1 MPGEGYPFVTPEREP
16 PALKWRA
23 PGCHTAALVTARLFA
38 LLVVLTIVPAAF
50 VLWFMNAA
58 VTAEGEA
65 ARQQVREAH
74 RGQLR
79 LVRAR
84 LEPLWRGHAARLSAA
99 GTPDERFERLV
110 AAGEAD
116 GVIVLDAGGGVV
128 FPDAEARRRLAQMDA
143 QRARD
148 ANVQLPTHAAL
159 RLSLELVDAERPAPL
174 PDTIRET
181 SIPGVWALSSAD
193 GRVIALY
200 RTGRLEAMMHDFLH
214 QVETEG
220 VAFVAFPPGEPADRE
235 AIAAGPW
242 LPGWQLSFVPL
253 DGAPAPEA
261 TRRRSIYVAA
271 ALVGIVLMA
280 LTGVVAAAGLRRHLR
295 LARLETDLVAAA
307 SHELRT
313 PLASTAV
320 LVDGL
325 LSDPRPDPVKTREY
339 LQLIAGENTRL
350 SRVVENFLTVAR
362 ADRGGLR
369 LVFGPVD
376 PAAVVRAAIDGVSP
390 RMSGAAA
397 LRVDVPADLPRLLG
411 DADALRGA
419 LENLIDNAIKYTADE
434 KHIVVRAQADG
445 ADHVRFEV
453 IDNGIGIPRRE
464 QRRIFRRFHRVDD
477 RLSRQ
482 TSGVG
487 LGLSIVEAIAR
498 AHGGTVTVRSTPGT
512 GSTFA
517 LRLPCVP
524 PGAAA

>member
-1 MPGEGYPFVTPEREP
+1 LKR
-16 PALKWRA
+16 PAR
-23 PGCHTAALVTARLFA
+23 GCHTSVRVTTRFFT
-38 LLVVLTIVPAAF
+38 LLVLLTIVPAAF

-58 VTAEGEA
+58 VTAESES
-65 ARQQVREAH
+65 ARQQVREAY

-84 LEPLWRGHAARLSAA
+84 LDPLWRAHAARLSAA
-99 GTPDERFERLV
+99 GAPGERFERLV
-110 AAGEAD
+110 TAGDAEGVVVLGVAGE
-116 GVIVLDAGGGVV
+116 VV
-128 FPDAEARRRLAQMDA
+128 FPDAEARRRLRQMDA

-148 ANVQLPTHAAL
+148 PNVFLPAQAAL
-159 RLSLELVDAERPAPL
+159 RLSIELVDAERPVPM
-174 PDTIRET
+174 PDTLRET

-193 GRVIALY
+193 GRVMALY

-220 VAFVAFPPGEPADRE
+220 VAFIATPPGEPADGE

-242 LPGWQLSFVPL
+242 LPGWQLSYVPL
-253 DGAPAPEA
+253 APAPVPGS

-271 ALVGIVLMA
+271 ALAGVVLIVL
-280 LTGVVAAAGLRRHLR
+280 TGLAAAAGLRRHLQ
-295 LARLETDLVAAA
+295 LARLKTDLVAAA

-325 LSDPRPDPVKTREY
+325 LADPRPDPVKTREY
-339 LQLIAGENTRL
+339 LQLIAVENARL
-350 SRVVENFLTVAR
+350 SRVVENFLTFAR

-369 LVFGPVD
+369 LALEPVD
-376 PAAVVRAAIDGVSP
+376 PAAVVRAAIDGLSP
-390 RMSGAAA
+390 RVPDAGA
-397 LRVDVPADLPRLLG
+397 LYVDVPADLPRLLA

-419 LENLIDNAIKYTADE
+419 LQNLIDNALKYTAAE
-434 KHIVVRAQADG
+434 KRIVVRAQADG

-477 RLSRQ
+477 RLSGP
-482 TSGVG
+482 SGVG

-498 AHGGTVTVRSTPGT
+498 AHGGTVTVQSAPGA